1 MLQHPINVLVV
12 AAEEQSTRAVE
23 QLLNGVDSHGFYL
36 QRVIG
41 LEAGLRA
48 LDEGGC
54 DVCLLEMTAY
64 LAAQINL
71 AVTAPPRTPTAMLN
85 RFIHHVESYE
95 PPIPL
100 LVLTDDAALNC
111 DPDRVLESLQCSPI
125 QRLDRGRTTPY
136 GLERAIC
143 FAMERCRLVNLIGD
157 LQSHDELTGL
167 LSRQA
172 LERSLES
179 ELNRSQRYRY
189 PLSLLTVRIDGYPG
203 LLDDYGGEV
212 GDQVQRWI
220 GMVIQE
226 NIRSVDYAA
235 RLSAGNFV
243 VVLPETT
250 ARAGMTVAQ
259 RLQLRIAG
267 RPFVLFPEKG
277 SVIELDIMISSGI
290 AEASRDSESSD
301 RLLAMAD
308 RAAKEAQRQ
317 RRTRIIVYSDVWS
330 D

>member
-1 MLQHPINVLVV
+1 MLQHPINILVI
-12 AAEEQSTRAVE
+12 AAEEQSSRAVE
-23 QLLNGVDSHGFYL
+23 KLLNGIESHGFYI

-41 LEAGLRA
+41 LEAGFRA
-48 LDEGGC
+48 LEEGRC
-54 DVCLLEMTAY
+54 DVCLLEMTSY
-64 LAAQINL
+64 LAIQENS
-71 AVTAPPRTPTAMLN
+71 TASTLQRTPTALLN
-85 RFIHHVESYE
+85 RFIRHVEHQV
-95 PPIPL
+95 PL
-100 LVLTDDAALNC
+100 LPLLLLTDDAALSC
-111 DPDRVLESLQCSPI
+111 DPDRVLESMQVSTI
-125 QRLDRGRTTPY
+125 QRLDRGQVTPY

-143 FAMERCRLVNLIGD
+143 YSMERCQLLSAIDD

-167 LSRQA
+167 LSRPA

-189 PLSLLTVRIDGYPG
+189 PLALLTVRIDGYNSLFDQFG
-203 LLDDYGGEV
+203 SEV

-226 NIRSVDYAA
+226 NIRSVDFAA
-235 RLSAGNFV
+235 RRTDGNCV

-259 RLQLRIAG
+259 RLQLRVAG

-277 SVIELDIMISSGI
+277 PVLELDIMISSGI
-290 AEASRDSESSD
+290 AEAARDSESWES
-301 RLLAMAD
+301 LLAMAD
-308 RAAKEAQRQ
+308 RAAGEAQRQ
-317 RRTRIIVYSDVWS
+317 RRTRIVVYSDVWP